1 MVSGSVQMMD
11 ALAMTSNHSLPR
23 TGRLTLAGGVAAAF
37 VALACLGPLAAV
49 LVKAGGGHLA
59 GPDLGAIWFT
69 LWQAMAS
76 AAISVALAI
85 PVARALARRRFA
97 GRGMLVTLLG
107 APFIL
112 PTVVAVFGLL
122 AIFGRAGIFNAGL
135 KALGLPEISIYGAH
149 GVILAHVFFNLPLA
163 TRLILHG
170 WLAIPAERFR
180 LAATLG
186 FPPALTARVL
196 ERPMLRQV
204 LPGAFLVIFLI
215 CTTSFAVAL
224 ILGGG
229 PRAST
234 VELAIY
240 QALSFDFDLG
250 RAAMLSVVQV
260 GICIGAGLLAWQ
272 ATGEGALAGGLDRA
286 VERYD
291 ARGRWYRTLD
301 AGWITLA
308 ALFLI
313 MPIAAIVI
321 PGLAGLSD
329 LTAATARAA
338 LRSVLVAGCSTALA
352 VGLAGAVA
360 LGRGGAQAVAGAVPL
375 AVSPLVLGTGLF
387 LLIRPFAAPPDW
399 ALAVTAL
406 VNALLALPFG
416 LRALAPA
423 VQQTEAA
430 FGRQAD
436 LLGLTGWRRLRIVI
450 LPRIRRPLGFTA
462 GLSAAL
468 SMGDLGVI
476 TLFAG
481 RAQETLPL
489 HMYRQL
495 GSYRTD
501 AAAGSALV
509 LMVLVLLAF
518 WSFDRGGR
526 GHAAV

>member
-1 MVSGSVQMMD
+1 MSARRRGRWT
-11 ALAMTSNHSLPR
+11 AL
-23 TGRLTLAGGVAAAF
+23 GLAGAGASAL

-49 LVKAGGGHLA
+49 AVQAGGGRL
-59 GPDLGAIWFT
+59 GPHDGAAIWFT
-69 LWQAMAS
+69 LWQALVS
-76 AAISVALAI
+76 ALISVALAI

-97 GRGMLVTLLG
+97 GRGVLVTLLG

-122 AIFGRAGIFNAGL
+122 AIFGRGGLINAALTG
-135 KALGLPEISIYGAH
+135 LGLPPVSIYGAH

-186 FPPALTARVL
+186 FPPAMIARVL

-204 LPGAFLVIFLI
+204 VPGAVLVIFLI
-215 CTTSFAVAL
+215 CTTSFSVAL

-229 PRAST
+229 PRATT

-240 QALSFDFDLG
+240 QALRFDFDPG
-250 RAAMLSVVQV
+250 RAAMLSLAQV
-260 GICIGAGLLAWQ
+260 GICVGAGLLAWR
-272 ATGEGALAGGLDRA
+272 ATMAGALAGGLDRT
-286 VERYD
+286 VQRWD
-291 ARGRWYRTLD
+291 ARAWPYRVAD
-301 AGWITLA
+301 ALWITLA
-308 ALFLI
+308 AAFLI
-313 MPIAAIVI
+313 APIVAIVG
-321 PGLAGLSD
+321 PGLAGLGD
-329 LTAATARAA
+329 LDMATWQAAGRSVMVAA
-338 LRSVLVAGCSTALA
+338 LSTGVA
-352 VGLAGAVA
+352 VGLALAVA
-360 LGRGGAQAVAGAVPL
+360 LGRGGAQAIAGAVPL

-387 LLIRPFAAPPDW
+387 VIIRPFVAPSDM

-423 VQQTEAA
+423 VEAA
-430 FGRQAD
+430 EAAHGRQAD
-436 LLGLTGWRRLRIVI
+436 LLRLTGWRRLRIVI

-476 TLFAG
+476 TLFAS

-509 LMVLVLLAF
+509 LIALVLLAF
-518 WSFDRGGR
+518 WIFDRGGR
-526 GHAAV
+526 GDAAV